1 MPILLPQFLQV
12 YDGDVPIDVTEVD
25 GTAVAGDA
33 KSVHA
38 GDVAVIAIE

>member
-1 MPILLPQFLQV
+1 MR
-12 YDGDVPIDVTEVD
+12 IDEPHVD
-25 GTAVAGDA
+25 GLAVAGDA